1 MHAVTS
7 KAKLQ
12 LIPWRDNSLLPY
24 RSPEYEFSKKKFF
37 FSSCHERKI
46 KKKFSV
52 PMSVGCSG
60 FKFYAPILSTTEP
73 HRLYTV
79 GQSIPREAGS

>member
-1 MHAVTS
+1 MHAVSS
-7 KAKLQ
+7 KAKIQ

-46 KKKFSV
+46 NKKF
-52 PMSVGCSG
+52 
-60 FKFYAPILSTTEP
+60 
-73 HRLYTV
+73 
-79 GQSIPREAGS
+79 